1 MAEKLKDTIGLG
13 ISNSALTAVQLACDK
28 AGLRVLNY
36 SYVELKPGII
46 EENSII
52 VDMNAFKESL
62 KQLLLEGKRGPIS
75 SRDVIISVPEEK
87 IFAHYIN
94 IPKEYANDIE
104 FIKEAARDYI
114 PIDLSEAIMDF
125 KQIPGASTDKELK
138 YSFVAVQKSIIEPL
152 ISTLSEIGLNV
163 VAVDTKK
170 DSLIRFCDNQFHK
183 NKSDFMVVDVDM
195 QTIFLC
201 AANSFGISHIIDT
214 KITGRSCLERI
225 KENLEI
231 MTFADIK
238 NLLIE
243 LKRIENPEQNE
254 KYQIIKQNLGDVCK
268 ILVAKGKELV
278 EIMNNEKAFK
288 PETIYF
294 IGCLAHL
301 PGLKE
306 EFKQTFPETKIIE
319 KVEYIQLEEETEL
332 FYPEAIGLALRASCF
347 ADDVDEINLLPW
359 HLKEKMDKK
368 KLTPLI
374 MAPLLGLVLIL
385 GAVMVFS
392 GISTLKNIAN
402 YKLSETQQNIVF
414 EESQNPYLLHAAQT
428 KQQIFQLE
436 NQIKSLLAD
445 SIPGSQVMKK
455 VDSFNLNG
463 TGMIT
468 ATYAMMSDKK
478 IEVKLRAKSL
488 TRENTENFI
497 AKLEEDPYFTEV
509 ISPLSNLVGKG
520 ERFINMDLI
529 LNPEEIIAD
538 FYQLKESQEK
548 SVIKESEE
556 AEPSRTETDVSE
568 ETEKKKPSIQ
578 PTEEES
584 DNAVNND

>member
-1 MAEKLKDTIGLG
+1 VTKKIKDTVGLG

-52 VDMNAFKESL
+52 VDTDAFKEAL

-75 SRDVIISVPEEK
+75 SRNVIISVPEEK
-87 IFAHYIN
+87 IFSHYISV
-94 IPKEYANDIE
+94 PKEHANDIE
-104 FIKEAARDYI
+104 FIKETARDYI

-163 VAVDTKK
+163 TAVDTKK

-183 NKSDFMVVDVDM
+183 NEKDFMVVDVDM

-214 KITGRSCLERI
+214 KITGRSCVERI
-225 KENLEI
+225 KENLQI

-243 LKRIENPEQNE
+243 LKKIENPDQNE
-254 KYQIIKQNLGDVCK
+254 KYQIIKQNLSDVCK
-268 ILVAKGKELV
+268 TLVEKSNELV
-278 EIMNNEKAFK
+278 EIMKNEKEFK
-288 PETIYF
+288 PEIIYF
-294 IGCLAHL
+294 IGCLACL

-306 EFKQTFPETKIIE
+306 EFEKSFLEAKIVE

-347 ADDVDEINLLPW
+347 ADDIDEINLLPW

-368 KLTPLI
+368 KLVPLI
-374 MAPLLGLVLIL
+374 FTPVLGLALIL
-385 GAVMVFS
+385 GTAIVFS
-392 GISTLKNIAN
+392 GMSAIENIAN
-402 YKLSETQQNIVF
+402 YKLSKTEQNIVL

-428 KQQIFQLE
+428 KQQIFQME
-436 NQIKSLLAD
+436 NQIKSLLAN
-445 SIPGSQVMKK
+445 SIPGSQIMKK
-455 VDSFNLNG
+455 VDSFNIND

-468 ATYAMMSDKK
+468 ATYAMTSDKK
-478 IEVKLRAKSL
+478 MEVKLRARSL
-488 TRENTENFI
+488 TRSNTEKFI
-497 AKLEEDPYFTEV
+497 IKLEEDPYFSEV

-538 FYQLKESQEK
+538 FYRLKELEEK
-548 SVIKESEE
+548 SL
-556 AEPSRTETDVSE
+556 TE
-568 ETEKKKPSIQ
+568 ETGEADNTAKTKPSIQ
-578 PTEEES
+578 NKEES
-584 DNAVNND
+584 DNTTEDD